1 MAFIN
6 KQEEVIQIKLT
17 PFGRSQLSKGNFR
30 PVYYAF
36 FDDDILYDGSHIG
49 IDEEQNEIETRI
61 KNSVRLDLQPT
72 SIGVETSYK
81 KETEKIE
88 KGERDL
94 FRVMHEVQNPSEKS
108 RSLSCIMG
116 AASYESQH
124 APSYNIKSLGGAK
137 FTGDVL
143 INTSSHGSNIP
154 QVTLESQY
162 VIDVNHLPTK
172 VAIQDFETQI
182 DLISENIEF
191 LDGTS
196 LRMEKDEI
204 ILQVLEENVNLTKEM
219 FDIEIYEVQ
228 EVTLPN
234 GDKEEKLVSVRNIED
249 LFNIS
254 TDKTISK
261 YNQIQKDLRKG
272 LFTGR

>member
-1 MAFIN
+1 
-6 KQEEVIQIKLT
+6 
-17 PFGRSQLSKGNFR
+17 
-30 PVYYAF
+30 
-36 FDDDILYDGSHIG
+36 
-49 IDEEQNEIETRI
+49 
-61 KNSVRLDLQPT
+61 
-72 SIGVETSYK
+72 
-81 KETEKIE
+81 
-88 KGERDL
+88 
-94 FRVMHEVQNPSEKS
+94 
-108 RSLSCIMG
+108 
-116 AASYESQH
+116 
-124 APSYNIKSLGGAK
+124 
-137 FTGDVL
+137 
-143 INTSSHGSNIP
+143 P

>member
-1 MAFIN
+1 
-6 KQEEVIQIKLT
+6 
-17 PFGRSQLSKGNFR
+17 
-30 PVYYAF
+30 
-36 FDDDILYDGSHIG
+36 LYDGSHIG

-116 AASYESQH
+116 AASYESQQ

-182 DLISENIEF
+182 
-191 LDGTS
+191 
-196 LRMEKDEI
+196 EI

-228 EVTLPN
+228 EVSLPN

-254 TDKTISK
+254 TDKSIPK
-261 YNQIQKDLRKG
+261 YNEIQKDLRKG